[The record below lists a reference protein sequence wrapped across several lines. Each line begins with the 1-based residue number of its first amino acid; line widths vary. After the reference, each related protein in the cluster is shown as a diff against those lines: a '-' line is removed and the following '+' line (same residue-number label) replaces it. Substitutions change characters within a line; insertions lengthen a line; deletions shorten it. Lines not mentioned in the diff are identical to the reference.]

1 MAVAAA
7 LDFAALLS
15 TDNTARK
22 AAEAAFDAL
31 RESQPQVV
39 ATQLVAAFTQP
50 CDPAIRELCAVLAR
64 RYLPAM
70 FRGLTHHQFSLEVR
84 EHVKAGLLSAL
95 SAEHPPSLRRKLCS
109 VVGRLGAEFH
119 ADNSWPE
126 LNTFVQQACGS
137 GVASVHHSALSVLDH
152 MAPAIV
158 EPESWQRCGAPVQAM
173 LLDGLAAG
181 RSPEVQG
188 AALSALAALLRTS
201 ANQERDAESRLLSA
215 RDDKTR
221 KSAKAVR
228 KAYKMIAAGLGET
241 LPAMLGVLEG
251 ALQAGGAGGGA
262 LAVLENLTE
271 VAELQ
276 PRLFK
281 GVLPQ
286 VVEGMASLALSQ
298 LPAEQRIGSAEL
310 LITLVEAQPKMC
322 LRVPGFLGKM
332 VSLLLA
338 FMVRL
343 GEDASEW
350 EEAEP
355 LDGMF
360 DDDDCAEEDKEAE
373 YASEALDRLCAAVEG
388 KGVVELLLPQIEQ
401 LVGGGAWQQR
411 HAALVAVGTACEACG
426 AGLEPHLG
434 SLAQLVATCAAAPEP
449 RVRWAATYC
458 LGLLADEF
466 ESLANEHHA
475 ALMPLLL
482 GGIND
487 GSARVQ
493 AAACL
498 AVHNLCSQME
508 PSTLASHHQ
517 ALLGALHARLAAS
530 PKPFVATAVASAL
543 SVAFDTL
550 GADEV
555 APTYATFMPMLRTAF
570 EAAMNA
576 KTTGGYRLAST
587 ALGAMSSLAASVG
600 AAHFAADAEA
610 VVAPLVQLVL
620 QHRAFL
626 VEVSLLEPL
635 HASLAKM
642 AKPMGAAFQPH
653 MAQLLPALLEAAAVE
668 PEVQTDVVE
677 EEVAEPEDSGF
688 DTTYVENK
696 GCGYLRVRVSS
707 SQMQEKEL
715 AVGALH
721 EYAASLG
728 SSFAPF
734 VQTAVQAAG
743 TLLTYTFSPRVR
755 LSSSFL
761 LVDAI
766 QCVVAAGTKGEGGVS
781 ASDGAALVGSLL
793 KPLADALHKEKE
805 LEPADAMLTVF
816 LETLKLQRTAGVALL
831 TAPQLNGVVEL
842 LKHQLIVDAKRLEA
856 RADAAQDDEE
866 GEDGGADEEELEL
879 EWEILLTVVHCVC
892 ELLRQH
898 AAAVVP
904 TLEAQLL
911 PMIDGWLAADANHQA
926 AALYMLADLI
936 EHGGPEAAKRYTQ
949 LALPHLQRA
958 VELSD
963 GSNGNLVAAAAAGL
977 GAVAQFGGKLLSRG
991 AAAETARK
999 LALVVQAADARC
1011 SENLDRTE
1019 AAALALGKMLVHRTA
1034 HLEAV
1039 NLTAPV
1045 AQLFLGCLPLRGAD
1059 EAEAQQDALRLL
1071 CTLLDGEATKQAVL
1085 GGDGAH
1091 LPQVLGVI
1099 GAAAGKEDTG
1109 AELSGAMQRLVLGW
1123 QTANPTLLQASASGL
1138 SAPVQQ
1144 NLAKLV
1150 SAA

>member
-1 MAVAAA
+1 MAAA
-7 LDFAALLS
+7 LDFSALLS
-15 TDNTARK
+15 IDNAARK
-22 AAEAAFDAL
+22 AAEAGFDAL

-50 CDPAIRELCAVLAR
+50 CDPAVRELCAVLAR

-70 FRGLTHHQFSLEVR
+70 FRGFTQHQFSVEVR
-84 EHVKAGLLSAL
+84 EHVKSGLLSAL

-126 LNTFVQQACGS
+126 LSSFVQQACGS
-137 GVASVHHSALSVLDH
+137 GVASVHHSALSVLDQ

-181 RSPEVQG
+181 RAPEVQA

-215 RDDKTR
+215 RDATAR

-251 ALQAGGAGGGA
+251 ALQAGGEGGAA

-298 LPAEQRIGSAEL
+298 LPAEQRIASAEL
-310 LITLVEAQPKMC
+310 LVTLVEAQPKMC
-322 LRVPGFLGKM
+322 LKLPGFLGKM

-338 FMVRL
+338 LMVRL

-355 LDGMF
+355 LDGLF
-360 DDDDCAEEDKEAE
+360 DDDDCSEDDKEAE

-388 KGVVELLLPQIEQ
+388 KGVVELLLPQVEQ

-475 ALMPLLL
+475 ALMPLVL
-482 GGIND
+482 GGISD
-487 GSARVQ
+487 GSPRVQ

-498 AVHNLCSQME
+498 AACNLCGQME
-508 PSTLASHHQ
+508 ASTLESHNQ
-517 ALLGALHARLAAS
+517 PLLGALHARLGAS
-530 PKPFVATAVASAL
+530 PRPFVATAVASAL
-543 SVAFDTL
+543 STAFDTL
-550 GADEV
+550 GDAV
-555 APTYATFMPMLRTAF
+555 APTYATFMPMLRAAF

-576 KTTGGYRLAST
+576 KSTGGYKLAST
-587 ALGAMSSLAASVG
+587 ALGAMSSLAAAVG

-626 VEVSLLEPL
+626 VEVGLLEPL
-635 HASLAKM
+635 HASLSKM

-653 MAQLLPALLEAAAVE
+653 MGQLLPALLEAAAVE
-668 PEVQTDVVE
+668 TEVQTDLVE

-688 DTTYVENK
+688 DTTYVANQT
-696 GCGYLRVRVSS
+696 GSYVRVRVNST
-707 SQMQEKEL
+707 QMQEKEL

-721 EYAASLG
+721 EYAMSLG
-728 SSFAPF
+728 TAFAPF
-734 VQTAVQAAG
+734 VQAAVQAAG
-743 TLLTYTFSPRVR
+743 TLLTYSFSPRVR
-755 LSSSFL
+755 LSSAFL
-761 LVDAI
+761 LIDSI
-766 QCVVAAGTKGEGGVS
+766 QCVVDAGAKGEGGVS

-793 KPLADALHKEKE
+793 KPLADALHKERE

-816 LETLKLQRTAGVALL
+816 LEVLKLQRTAGAALL
-831 TAPQLNGVVEL
+831 SPPQLNGVVEL

-866 GEDGGADEEELEL
+866 GDEGGADEDELEL
-879 EWEILLTVVHCVC
+879 EWEILLTVTHCVS

-898 AAAVVP
+898 GAAIVP
-904 TLEAQLL
+904 TLEAQVL
-911 PMIDGWLAADANHQA
+911 PTLDGWLGADANHRA
-926 AALYMLADLI
+926 AALYVLSDLI

-949 LALPHLQRA
+949 LALPHMQRA
-958 VELSD
+958 AELTD
-963 GSNGNLVAAAAAGL
+963 ESNKNLVAAAAAGL

-991 AAAETARK
+991 AAADTARK
-999 LALVVQAADARC
+999 LGLIVQAADARC
-1011 SENLDRTE
+1011 SDNLDRTE

-1039 NLTAPV
+1039 GLTAPV
-1045 AQLFLGCLPLRGAD
+1045 SQLFLGCLPLRGAD
-1059 EAEAQQDALRLL
+1059 GEEAQQDALRLL
-1071 CTLLDGEATKQAVL
+1071 CALLDGEATKQTVL

-1091 LPQVLGVI
+1091 LPQVLGII
-1099 GAAAGKEDTG
+1099 GAAAGKEATG

-1123 QTANPTLLQASASGL
+1123 QAANPALLQASASGL
-1138 SAPVQQ
+1138 SQPVQQ